1 MKIKDNNQTQY
12 ENQVTDMLVS
22 TAVIWPCKT
31 KNTTQL

>member
-12 ENQVTDMLVS
+12 ENQVTDMLIS
-22 TAVIWPCKT
+22 TAIWPYKT